1 MGSVEIYFQPVP
13 HIIQIPL
20 QNQLQTVV
28 GSNGGQDSIRALSA
42 ANAQPRK

>member
-20 QNQLQTVV
+20 QNQLQTV
-28 GSNGGQDSIRALSA
+28 GSIGG
-42 ANAQPRK
+42 